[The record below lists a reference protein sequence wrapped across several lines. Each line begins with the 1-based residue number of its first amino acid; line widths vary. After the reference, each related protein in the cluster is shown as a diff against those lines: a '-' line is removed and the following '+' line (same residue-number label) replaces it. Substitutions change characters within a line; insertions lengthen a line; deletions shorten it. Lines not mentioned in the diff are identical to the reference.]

1 MPYKDPFDDIVEVS
15 YAFEGIRGV
24 LIHSKKNIRHKCF
37 KFRRKPQEYNS
48 YKFEKI
54 RSTFQVWNQ
63 VQVALMLH
71 SHEKFSTKN
80 FVFDPGG
87 NSDLSTLEDSHDSRT
102 NHFEERGNDEN
113 PSVTR
118 NLYPIRI
125 QDVTN
130 NPSPIRIKN
139 VARNPSP
146 TRTEDPLNYDGSP
159 ITRACAKKMNEAS
172 HVLIQAI

>member
-15 YAFEGIRGV
+15 YALKGIRRV

-54 RSTFQVWNQ
+54 SSTFQVWNQ

-71 SHEKFSTKN
+71 SHEKFLTKK

-87 NSDLSTLEDSHDSRT
+87 NSDLSTLEDSHDSRM

-113 PSVTR
+113 RSMTR

-125 QDVTN
+125 QDVTI
-130 NPSPIRIKN
+130 NPSPTRIQN
-139 VARNPSP
+139 VTRNSSP
-146 TRTEDPLNYDGSP
+146 TRTEDLLTYDGSP
-159 ITRACAKKMNEAS
+159 IT
-172 HVLIQAI
+172 